1 MLEPQSTVFLVLL
14 VVVFGALMWWLI
26 VSRQMVLRIIAAC
39 LAFIPAMAFGVAAV
53 NKYYDYYQ
61 TWGAAIADVTNQ
73 GVPAPTGPVTV
84 SKPSTGSSLLVG
96 RYVDI
101 ALARQQGYIL
111 PLKVHGRSSD
121 MTRTVYV
128 FLPPQYFW
136 PGYQRYRFP
145 AIELMPGFPGTPQD
159 WITVLGVNSMLD
171 TLVSQHR
178 ARPAVLVMPDANGGR
193 GISLQCLNQ
202 VRGPQDANFLA
213 RDLPAYIAGGLRVQ
227 RPGAGWG
234 IAGYSEGGFCAANL
248 GLQYGRVYSY
258 AGVLSGYFRP
268 VDNQLAKPSRQVN
281 PFGSNRRMK
290 FLNTPLDL
298 LRSLPVGRAIPRFWL
313 GHRLDMGRG
322 LEFSPGLHALF
333 RQWPV
338 SAWCAPPQFGLIR
351 LRNGPRPSPVSSV
364 SPLGRPAIASSS
376 DRPGPETSGPAPCD
390 QSISVAVSFSPA
402 TRCLLP
408 SGKPAPEYIVR
419 HAVTASGCTSA
430 VMPRGRRMSS
440 LWTTISP
447 SMVTTGAGGRLVV
460 VVLARSR
467 LMMSPGGSV
476 PRSRATRSIIVLKRK
491 PAAARSLTK
500 AGPVCSAPATT

>member
-26 VSRQMVLRIIAAC
+26 VSRRMVLRIIAAC

-61 TWGAAIADVTNQ
+61 TWGAAIADVTTQ
-73 GVPAPTGPVTV
+73 GVPAPTGPMTV

-145 AIELMPGFPGTPQD
+145 AIELMHGFPGTPQD

-234 IAGYSEGGFCAANL
+234 IAGYSEGGFCAAHL

-313 GHRLDMGRG
+313 GAGRLDGPDVRNAEDFG
-322 LEFSPGLHALF
+322 QLLQLRQPAVTVSLVPGGGHTMRTW
-333 RQWPV
+333 RQ
-338 SAWCAPPQFGLIR
+338 
-351 LRNGPRPSPVSSV
+351 
-364 SPLGRPAIASSS
+364 
-376 DRPGPETSGPAPCD
+376 
-390 QSISVAVSFSPA
+390 
-402 TRCLLP
+402 LLP
-408 SGKPAPEYIVR
+408 PMLGWMTNGLAQEVSRYGARPL
-419 HAVTASGCTSA
+419 
-430 VMPRGRRMSS
+430 RG
-440 LWTTISP
+440 
-447 SMVTTGAGGRLVV
+447 
-460 VVLARSR
+460 
-467 LMMSPGGSV
+467 
-476 PRSRATRSIIVLKRK
+476 SRAPLAATARKAKHLKLMR
-491 PAAARSLTK
+491 RRRH
-500 AGPVCSAPATT
+500 